1 MLRIMEE
8 KELINFVLPEKQ
20 PTIIKVVGVGGG
32 GGNAVNHMF
41 NEGIRDVSYLI
52 CNTDQQVLFTSPI
65 PDKLQLGPETTH
77 GLGAGNKPA
86 VAKQAAEE
94 SEEDIRRA
102 LGDSTKMVFITAGMG
117 GGTGTGAA
125 PVIAKISRSMDIL
138 TVGIVTIPF
147 SWEGA
152 VKINQAMDGVDA
164 ISKEVDALLV
174 INNDLLSTIYP
185 DMTVMNGFKKADDT
199 LCTAAKS
206 IAEIITIPGYINLD
220 FADVKTVLK
229 DGGVA
234 VMSAGKAK
242 GKNRVIDAMNEALR
256 SPLLNNNDVFQAS
269 KILFNISCGTG
280 KHELVLEETQQINKF
295 MEQFEDR
302 VQVVIWGISIDE
314 SLGEELKVTLLASGF
329 GVNDVPAMKQ
339 YHQQEENKNQA
350 EQEETRIRRD
360 NQIRSYYGKAGVPPR
375 RFYCTPFVMSEE
387 DLNNDALIE
396 RLSEEP
402 ANQRTKNME

>member
-1 MLRIMEE
+1 MED
-8 KELINFVLPEKQ
+8 KDLIPYVLPEKQ

-41 NEGIRDVSYLI
+41 NAGIRDVSYLI
-52 CNTDQQVLFTSPI
+52 CNTDQQVLYASPI

-77 GLGAGNKPA
+77 GLGAGNKPT
-86 VAKQAAEE
+86 VACKAAEE
-94 SEEDIRRA
+94 SEADIRQA

-125 PVIAKISRSMDIL
+125 PVIARIARSMDIL

-152 VKINQAMDGVDA
+152 VKINQAMDGVDE
-164 ISKEVDALLV
+164 ISKNVDALLV

-185 DMTVMNGFKKADDT
+185 DLTVMNGFKKADDT

-234 VMSAGKAK
+234 VMSAGFAK
-242 GKNRVIDAMNEALR
+242 GRNRVIDAMNDALR

-269 KILFNISCGTG
+269 KILFNISCSSS
-280 KHELVLEETQQINKF
+280 HELVLEETQQINKF

-302 VQVVIWGISIDE
+302 VQVVIWGISIDD
-314 SLGEELKVTLLASGF
+314 SLGEDLKVTMLASGF
-329 GVNDVPAMKQ
+329 GVNDLPAMKQ
-339 YHQQEENKNQA
+339 FHQQEENKNQA

-375 RFYCTPFVMSEE
+375 HFYCTPFVMSEA
-387 DLNNDALIE
+387 DLNDDALIE
-396 RLSEEP
+396 KLSEEP
-402 ANQRTKNME
+402 ANQRTKQ

>member
-1 MLRIMEE
+1 MED
-8 KELINFVLPEKQ
+8 KELVPYVLPEKQ

-41 NEGIRDVSYLI
+41 NAGIRDVSYLI
-52 CNTDQQVLFTSPI
+52 CNTDQQVLFASPI

-86 VAKQAAEE
+86 VAAQAAEE
-94 SEEDIRRA
+94 SEADIRRA

-125 PVIAKISRSMDIL
+125 PVIARIARSMDIL

-152 VKINQAMDGVDA
+152 VKINQAMDGVDE
-164 ISKEVDALLV
+164 ISKNVDALLV

-185 DMTVMNGFKKADDT
+185 DLTVMNGFKKADDT

-234 VMSAGKAK
+234 VMSAGFAK
-242 GKNRVIDAMNEALR
+242 GRNRVIDAMNDALR

-269 KILFNISCGTG
+269 KILFNI
-280 KHELVLEETQQINKF
+280 
-295 MEQFEDR
+295 
-302 VQVVIWGISIDE
+302 
-314 SLGEELKVTLLASGF
+314 
-329 GVNDVPAMKQ
+329 
-339 YHQQEENKNQA
+339 
-350 EQEETRIRRD
+350 
-360 NQIRSYYGKAGVPPR
+360 
-375 RFYCTPFVMSEE
+375 
-387 DLNNDALIE
+387 
-396 RLSEEP
+396 
-402 ANQRTKNME
+402 

>member
-1 MLRIMEE
+1 MED
-8 KELINFVLPEKQ
+8 KELVPYVLPEKQ

-41 NEGIRDVSYLI
+41 NAGIRDVSYLI
-52 CNTDQQVLFTSPI
+52 CNTDQQVLFASPI

-77 GLGAGNKPA
+77 GLGAGNKPV
-86 VAKQAAEE
+86 VAARAAEE
-94 SEEDIRRA
+94 SEADIRRA

-125 PVIAKISRSMDIL
+125 PVIARIARSMDIL

-152 VKINQAMDGVDA
+152 VKINQAMDGVDE
-164 ISKEVDALLV
+164 ISKNVDALLV

-185 DMTVMNGFKKADDT
+185 DLTVMNGFKKADDT

-234 VMSAGKAK
+234 VMSAGFAK
-242 GKNRVIDAMNEALR
+242 GRNRVIDAMNDALR

-269 KILFNISCGTG
+269 KILFNISCSSS
-280 KHELVLEETQQINKF
+280 HELVLEETQQINKF

-314 SLGEELKVTLLASGF
+314 NLGEDLKVTMLASGF
-329 GVNDVPAMKQ
+329 GVNDLPSMKQ
-339 YHQQEENKNQA
+339 FHQQEDNKNQA

-375 RFYCTPFVMSEE
+375 HLDRKSVV
-387 DLNNDALIE
+387 
-396 RLSEEP
+396 
-402 ANQRTKNME
+402 

>member
-77 GLGAGNKPA
+77 GLGAGNEPA

-94 SEEDIRRA
+94 REEDIRRA

-125 PVIAKISRSMDIL
+125 PVSAKISRSMDIL

-269 KILFNISCGTG
+269 KILQYFLRHRQARIGVGRNPANQQVHGTVRRPRTSG
-280 KHELVLEETQQINKF
+280 Y
-295 MEQFEDR
+295 
-302 VQVVIWGISIDE
+302 
-314 SLGEELKVTLLASGF
+314 LGYFHRRKLGRRTEGDPLG
-329 GVNDVPAMKQ
+329 Q
-339 YHQQEENKNQA
+339 
-350 EQEETRIRRD
+350 RIRRERCARHEA
-360 NQIRSYYGKAGVPPR
+360 ISSAGR
-375 RFYCTPFVMSEE
+375 
-387 DLNNDALIE
+387 
-396 RLSEEP
+396 
-402 ANQRTKNME
+402 K

>member
-1 MLRIMEE
+1 MEE
-8 KELINFVLPEKQ
+8 NKELIPFVLPEKQ
-20 PTIIKVVGVGGG
+20 PTIIKVIGVGGG

-41 NEGIRDVSYLI
+41 AEGIHDVSYLI
-52 CNTDQQVLFTSPI
+52 CNTDQQVLFASPI

-77 GLGAGNKPA
+77 GLGAGNKPE
-86 VAKQAAEE
+86 VARAAAEE
-94 SEEDIRRA
+94 SEAEVRQAI
-102 LGDSTKMVFITAGMG
+102 GDATKMVFITAGMG

-125 PVIAKISRSMDIL
+125 PVIARISRSMGIL

-147 SWEGA
+147 SWEGT
-152 VKINQAMDGVDA
+152 VKINQAMDGVDE

-185 DMTVMNGFKKADDT
+185 DLTVMNGFKKADDT

-220 FADVKTVLK
+220 FADVQTVLK
-229 DGGVA
+229 NGGVA
-234 VMSAGKAK
+234 VMSAGFAR
-242 GKNRVIDAMNEALR
+242 GKNRVIDAMNDALR

-269 KILFNISCGTG
+269 KILFNISCSSA
-280 KHELVLEETQQINKF
+280 HELVLEETQQINKF

-302 VQVVIWGISIDE
+302 VQVVIWGIAIDDN
-314 SLGEELKVTLLASGF
+314 LGENLKVTMLASGF

-339 YHQQEENKNQA
+339 HHQQEDNKNRA

-375 RFYCTPFVMSEE
+375 RFYCTPFVMSEA
-387 DLNNDALIE
+387 DLNDDALIE
-396 RLSEEP
+396 KLSEEP
-402 ANQRTKNME
+402 ANQRVR